1 MSTQPELF
9 GDGRPGL
16 QSGLELDPQI
26 GGLDVELADRALA
39 ELLAAEW
46 WRQDEIVMF
55 GKRMPV
61 PRLQAWFGD
70 PGSNYSYSGIALDPL
85 PWTPLLAE
93 VRDRC
98 SELAGVE
105 FDSVLC
111 NLYRDG
117 RDGVD
122 WHADD
127 ERELG
132 PEPVIASVTLGAARP
147 FQFKRKDGRPLDDGS
162 TRLEILPQHGD
173 VVVMRGLTQ
182 ALWLHRIPKTKRPVD
197 PRINLTFRR
206 IVG

>member
-1 MSTQPELF
+1 MQRGLF
-9 GDGRPGL
+9 GDGGDIGP
-16 QSGLELDPQI
+16 SGLVLDRHV
-26 GGLDVELADRALA
+26 GGLEADLADRALD
-39 ELLAAEW
+39 ELLAADW

-55 GKRMPV
+55 GKRMAV

-70 PGSNYSYSGIALDPL
+70 PEARYSYSGIALDPL

-93 VRDRC
+93 LRDRC
-98 SELAGVE
+98 GRLAGAE

-147 FQFKRKDGRPLDDGS
+147 FQFKRKDGRRLDDGS
-162 TRLEILPQHGD
+162 SRFEVVPHHGD
-173 VVVMRGLTQ
+173 VVVMSGSTQ
-182 ALWLHRIPKTKRPVD
+182 SSWLHRIPKTKREVG
-197 PRINLTFRR
+197 PRVNLTFRR
-206 IVG
+206 IMN